1 MDTEK
6 RLMFLAQE
14 VVIAEEDKQ
23 NPVFLSIKLKL
34 ADNAGNKND
43 EGITAAFISDL
54 IKRQDEFECLPFYAD
69 VKNLLARNYDQLG
82 HMYNRITKKFSSTQ
96 IGSLTDFYSETDNNG
111 VISLYA
117 TARVPKREREICIR
131 LAELFELGK
140 LCVSFEV
147 RYNPEYTIEKD
158 GVLFIDANEENAL
171 TGIALVSMPACEDAV
186 ALDMV
191 AEVADGSD
199 AIVAESEEHVSERG
213 ETETM
218 PKEQE
223 MTAEVEVKV
232 AEEET
237 EKTETESVQEENPV
251 AVAEGEG
258 ASESGEGASESGEG
272 ASESGEGASESGEGA
287 SESGSGAGGSGAG
300 GSEGDDGDDEGD
312 DAGADA
318 LTIDHEDEKKA
329 NAEAQDANA
338 EVVDHSVETY
348 EAVEK
353 CPETG
358 ETMHVQ
364 VVTERLVETV
374 DPETV
379 IAEKDAKIAELEA
392 KIAELEEIKVQY
404 DQIIAEREAA
414 ALAEKQAKAKAFAEK
429 QGLNVEDT
437 AVAEAIEKLDY
448 AKIAELSMAE
458 NQEQAVEPIRQTV
471 TLASFVE
478 MEVSDD
484 KYGGLLSR
492 KKN

>member
-1 MDTEK
+1 MENEK
-6 RLMFLAQE
+6 RLLFLASE
-14 VVIAEEDKQ
+14 VTIAEEDKL

-34 ADNAGNKND
+34 ADNAGNRNN

-69 VKNLLARNYDQLG
+69 VKNLLARNYDKLG
-82 HMYNRITKKFSSTQ
+82 HMYNRITKKFGTTQ
-96 IGSLTDFYSETDNNG
+96 IGSLTDFYSETDNDG

-117 TARVPKREREICIR
+117 TARVPKREYDLCMR
-131 LAELFELGK
+131 LIELYELGK

-158 GVLFIDANEENAL
+158 GVLFIDANENNAL
-171 TGIALVSMPACEDAV
+171 TGIALVSMPACVDAV

-191 AEVADGSD
+191 AEVAEDSD
-199 AIVAESEEHVSERG
+199 AIVAASEEQNKRG

-218 PKEQE
+218 PNEKE
-223 MTAEVEVKV
+223 MTAEVEIEV
-232 AEEET
+232 AEE
-237 EKTETESVQEENPV
+237 TETVQEENPI

-272 ASESGEGASESGEGA
+272 ASESGEGASESGSGASDGAGA
-287 SESGSGAGGSGAG
+287 SEGGG
-300 GSEGDDGDDEGD
+300 DGDDDTDEGGD
-312 DAGADA
+312 VEP
-318 LTIDHEDEKKA
+318 TIDPDEENRA
-329 NAEAQDANA
+329 NAETQDANA
-338 EVVDHSVETY
+338 EVVDHSIETY

-364 VVTERLVETV
+364 VVTERLVETI

-379 IAEKDAKIAELEA
+379 IAEKNARIAELETKIAELEQVKA
-392 KIAELEEIKVQY
+392 QY
-404 DQIIAEREAA
+404 DEIIAEREAK

-429 QGLNVEDT
+429 QGLNVADA

-448 AKIAELSMAE
+448 NAIAELSMAE
-458 NQEQAVEPIRQTV
+458 EQEEVETEPVKQTI

-478 MEVSDD
+478 MDISDD

-492 KKN
+492 KNK

>member
-1 MDTEK
+1 MENEK
-6 RLMFLAQE
+6 RLLFLASE
-14 VVIAEEDKQ
+14 VTIAEEEKLD
-23 NPVFLSIKLKL
+23 PVFLKITMKL
-34 ADNAGNKND
+34 ADNMGNKNR

-54 IKRQDEFECLPFYAD
+54 INRQEEFNCLPFYAD
-69 VKNLLARNYDQLG
+69 TKNLLARNYDQLT
-82 HMYNRITKKFSSTQ
+82 HMYNRFTKKFSSTQ
-96 IGSLTDFYSETDNNG
+96 IGSLTDFYSKADNNG

-131 LAELFELGK
+131 LAELYDLGK

-147 RYNPEYTIEKD
+147 RYNPEHTINKD
-158 GVLFIDANEENAL
+158 GILFIDAHEDNAL
-171 TGIALVSMPACEDAV
+171 TGMALVSVPACDDAV

-191 AEVADGSD
+191 AEVAGGSD
-199 AIVAESEEHVSERG
+199 IVAESEEQISERG

-218 PKEQE
+218 PKEKN
-223 MTAEVEVKV
+223 MTAEVEENVA

-237 EKTETESVQEENPV
+237 ANAEAETVQEENPV
-251 AVAEGEG
+251 AVADGEG

-287 SESGSGAGGSGAG
+287 SESGSGAGA
-300 GSEGDDGDDEGD
+300 SEGGEEGGESN
-312 DAGADA
+312 DASTDA
-318 LTIDHEDEKKA
+318 LTVDFDEDEKKA
-329 NAEAQDANA
+329 TAESQESNA
-338 EVVDHSVETY
+338 EVVSHSVDTFER
-348 EAVEK
+348 VEK

-358 ETMHVQ
+358 ETMHV
-364 VVTERLVETV
+364 VEVNERVVETV
-374 DPETV
+374 DPATV
-379 IAEKDAKIAELEA
+379 IAEKDAKIAELET
-392 KIAELEEIKVQY
+392 KIAELEQIKAQY
-404 DQIIAEREAA
+404 DEIIAEREAK
-414 ALAEKQAKAKAFAEK
+414 ALAEKQAKARAFAEK

-448 AKIAELSMAE
+448 GKIAELTMSE
-458 NQEQAVEPIRQTV
+458 EQEEHKEEPVVPTI

>member
-1 MDTEK
+1 MDNEK
-6 RLMFLAQE
+6 RLFFLASE
-14 VVIAEEDKQ
+14 VTIAEEDKQ

-34 ADNAGNKND
+34 ADNAGNRNN

-54 IKRQDEFECLPFYAD
+54 INRQDEFECLPFYAD
-69 VKNLLARNYDQLG
+69 VKNLLARNYDQLT
-82 HMYNRITKKFSSTQ
+82 HMYNRFTKKFSSTQ
-96 IGSLTDFYSETDNNG
+96 IGSLTDFYSETDNDG

-131 LAELFELGK
+131 LVELFEMGK

-147 RYNPEYTIEKD
+147 RYNPEFTIEKD
-158 GVLFIDANEENAL
+158 GVLFIDANEDNAL
-171 TGIALVSMPACEDAV
+171 TGIALVSVPACEDAV

-199 AIVAESEEHVSERG
+199 IVAESEEQNSQRG

-218 PKEQE
+218 PKEMK
-223 MTAEVEVKV
+223 MTAEVEETAV
-232 AEEET
+232 AEETVQAEAET
-237 EKTETESVQEENPV
+237 VQEDNPI

-258 ASESGEGASESGEG
+258 ASEGGEGASESG
-272 ASESGEGASESGEGA
+272 GEGASESGGEGA
-287 SESGSGAGGSGAG
+287 SESGGEGASESGAGASEGGGSG
-300 GSEGDDGDDEGD
+300 SEDDNDDTPE
-312 DAGADA
+312 A
-318 LTIDHEDEKKA
+318 LINDPDEERKA

-338 EVVDHSVETY
+338 EVVSHNIETY

-374 DPETV
+374 DPATV
-379 IAEKDAKIAELEA
+379 IAEKDAKIAELET
-392 KIAELEEIKVQY
+392 KIAELEQIKAQY
-404 DQIIAEREAA
+404 DQIIAEREAQ

-429 QGLNVEDT
+429 QGLNTED
-437 AVAEAIEKLDY
+437 AVVAEAIQSLDY
-448 AKIAELSMAE
+448 TKIAELSMAE
-458 NQEQAVEPIRQTV
+458 EQEENEIEPVRQTI

-492 KKN
+492 KK

>member
-1 MDTEK
+1 MENEK
-6 RLMFLAQE
+6 RLLFLASE
-14 VVIAEEDKQ
+14 VTIAEEDKL

-34 ADNAGNKND
+34 ADNAGNKNN

-54 IKRQDEFECLPFYAD
+54 INRQEEFDCLPFYAD
-69 VKNLLARNYDQLG
+69 VKNLLARNYDQLT
-82 HMYNRITKKFSSTQ
+82 HMYNRFTKKFSSTQ
-96 IGSLTDFYSETDNNG
+96 IGSLTDFYSETDNDG

-117 TARVPKREREICIR
+117 TARVPKREQDICLR
-131 LAELFELGK
+131 LVELYEMGR

-147 RYNPEYTIEKD
+147 RYNPEFTIEKD
-158 GVLFIDANEENAL
+158 GVLFIDANENNAM
-171 TGIALVSMPACEDAV
+171 TGIALVSIPACEDAV

-199 AIVAESEEHVSERG
+199 IVAESEEQISQRG

-218 PKEQE
+218 PKEME
-223 MTAEVEVKV
+223 MTAEVEETVV
-232 AEEET
+232 AEETVQAET
-237 EKTETESVQEENPV
+237 ETVQEETPI

-258 ASESGEGASESGEG
+258 ASESGEGASESGGSG
-272 ASESGEGASESGEGA
+272 ASEGGGAGAS
-287 SESGSGAGGSGAG
+287 
-300 GSEGDDGDDEGD
+300 GDDDSGD
-312 DAGADA
+312 DAVDSGDA
-318 LTIDHEDEKKA
+318 LTIDPDDEKKA

-338 EVVDHSVETY
+338 EVVDHSIETY

-374 DPETV
+374 DPATV
-379 IAEKDAKIAELEA
+379 IAEKDAKIAELET
-392 KIAELEEIKVQY
+392 KIAELEQIKAQY
-404 DQIIAEREAA
+404 DEIIAEREAK
-414 ALAEKQAKAKAFAEK
+414 ALAEKQAKARAFAEK
-429 QGLNVEDT
+429 QGLNAEDT
-437 AVAEAIEKLDY
+437 AVAEAIKNLDY
-448 AKIAELSMAE
+448 TKIAELSMAE
-458 NQEQAVEPIRQTV
+458 EQDEPKDEPVAQTI

-492 KKN
+492 KK